1 MHRSVGMR
9 QRTACWTKRQPRDFI
24 DPSKTE
30 NASQLDGLVRGQRP
44 CRGAAVNGKEPSM
57 FRRKVDLQASGMGRA
72 VLAAESLVVDIDL
85 SKPLAETMAPRA
97 ISDRGWLESS
107 RDLLRGLYVAE
118 TPMDTLPSD
127 LIDEFLTAQHVRGRH

>member
-1 MHRSVGMR
+1 
-9 QRTACWTKRQPRDFI
+9 
-24 DPSKTE
+24 
-30 NASQLDGLVRGQRP
+30 
-44 CRGAAVNGKEPSM
+44 M